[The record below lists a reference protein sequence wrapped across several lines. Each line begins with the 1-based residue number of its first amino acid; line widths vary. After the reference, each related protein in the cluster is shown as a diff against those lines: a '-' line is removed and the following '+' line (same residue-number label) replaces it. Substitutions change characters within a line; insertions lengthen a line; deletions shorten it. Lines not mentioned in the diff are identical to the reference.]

1 MEHIN
6 KLNNM
11 KKYMKPIIIGLI
23 AGALP
28 YLFGFP
34 IVTIGWWIL
43 MPIFSLVIWF
53 GIEVFK
59 YIRR

>member
-1 MEHIN
+1 
-6 KLNNM
+6 M

-28 YLFGFP
+28 YLFGFS

-43 MPIFSLVIWF
+43 FPIFSLVIWF

-59 YIRR
+59 YIRQ